1 MSLAQRKVG
10 IVPHRLSRHRLVSLA
25 VVLSLC
31 LVQMDAQQR
40 PLDLSATKV
49 EATFNVPKSVW
60 TDINSF
66 VFLVAFDSYTPGA
79 TNTAYP
85 SRFGK
90 LASYPRLR
98 AAARIW
104 GTNTFPRINNIAG
117 QLAKGDI
124 STLLTALDSS
134 IKKRNSDPVAA
145 QAEFDSNFKILRQRF
160 TTLKDL
166 TATTTAEAE
175 ELNNAGRAAI
185 AEYERQQ
192 FPDNQWVKI
201 GPRLKDVQTALALMN
216 GQWGA
221 LISDL
226 DDLRQR
232 MTKGNLVGLDI
243 RIGLRT
249 WDDIQKSAAGFI
261 TDMPTQQKYL
271 TGDNYYDNCSI
282 DENAYY
288 EMTNLYVAAQ
298 GLVLASDSTT
308 DLKMMPRPLR
318 SRDSREEWRFRR
330 IGSGWL
336 RIENGARGALF
347 ALDTGKMAKTGG
359 YTGQYW
365 RCMPTQ
371 NADWIRLINSFQG
384 EFRSLDSSKKQ
395 AFMAPTENVSGQY
408 WRFAKVGP

>member
-1 MSLAQRKVG
+1 MSLAQWKVR
-10 IVPHRLSRHRLVSLA
+10 IIAHRRSRHRVVSLA

-40 PLDLSATKV
+40 PLDLSATKA
-49 EATFNVPKSVW
+49 EAMFNVPKSVW
-60 TDINSF
+60 IDINSF

-79 TNTAYP
+79 MNTAYP

-90 LASYPRLR
+90 LAAYPRLR
-98 AAARIW
+98 AAARVW

-117 QLAKGDI
+117 QLTKGDI
-124 STLLTALDSS
+124 RTLLLALDSS

-145 QAEFDSNFKILRQRF
+145 QAEFDSNYKILRQRF
-160 TTLKDL
+160 TTLKEL
-166 TATTTAEAE
+166 TAITTAEAK

-216 GQWGA
+216 SQWGA

-226 DDLRQR
+226 DDLQQR
-232 MTKGNLVGLDI
+232 VTKGNLVGLDI

-261 TDMPTQQKYL
+261 TDMPAQQKYL

-288 EMTNLYVAAQ
+288 EMTNLFVAAR
-298 GLVLASDSTT
+298 GLVLASDGTA
-308 DLKMMPRPLR
+308 DLKMMARPLG
-318 SRDSREEWRFRR
+318 SRDSRVEWRFRR
-330 IGSGWL
+330 IGSGWF
-336 RIENGARGALF
+336 RIENRARGALF
-347 ALDTGKMAKTGG
+347 ALDTGKMAKTGN

-371 NADWIRLINSFQG
+371 YVSRIRLINSFQG
-384 EFRSLDSSKKQ
+384 EFRSLDSSQKQ

-408 WRFAKVGP
+408 WRFSKVGP